1 MRVSQEFYTRIFRL
15 TAALYR
21 VTDLLSEKETLRYTL
36 REKANRIFEYV
47 VESLYVPEDRASRIS
62 VVSEL
67 QTLLAYIRLLDA
79 LGLVNPLNV
88 QVLEREYKDALDQIR
103 SSADAQ
109 GEKIENAPQIIS
121 AVERG
126 NPSGNPGHKKTAPRP
141 VSVRASTAAM
151 RERQGKILEH
161 LRQTNQANVPDLLA
175 VFKDVSSKTIQRD
188 LQDLVSRRAVKKQ
201 GSKKW
206 TLYSIVSDT
215 QAL

>member
-36 REKANRIFEYV
+36 REKANKIFEYM
-47 VESLYVPEDRASRIS
+47 VESLQAEDHPPRIS
-62 VVSEL
+62 IISEF

-88 QVLEREYKDALDQIR
+88 QVLEREYKGALDEIR
-103 SSADAQ
+103 SSAETPR
-109 GEKIENAPQIIS
+109 EKIEDVVQNLS
-121 AVERG
+121 AVEKT
-126 NPSGNPGHKKTAPRP
+126 NPSGNPGNKKTAPRSAP
-141 VSVRASTAAM
+141 IRASTVAM
-151 RERQGKILEH
+151 RERQKKILEH
-161 LRQTNQANVPDLLA
+161 LRQANQANIRDFLA

-188 LQDLVSRRAVKKQ
+188 IQDLVSRRAVKKE

-206 TLYSIVSDT
+206 TSYSLVSDKDD
-215 QAL
+215 L